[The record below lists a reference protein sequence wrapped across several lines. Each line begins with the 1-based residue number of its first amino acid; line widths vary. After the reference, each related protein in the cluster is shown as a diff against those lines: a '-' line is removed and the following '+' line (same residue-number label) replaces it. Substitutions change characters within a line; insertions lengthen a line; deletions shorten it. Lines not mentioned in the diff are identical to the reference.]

1 MRWND
6 YPPSQ
11 KTIGLPVD
19 EGANMF
25 VLRRD
30 ITPKTEADNL
40 VEA

>member
-1 MRWND
+1 MERLSAFAED
-6 YPPSQ
+6 H
-11 KTIGLPVD
+11 IGLPVD

-30 ITPKTEADNL
+30 ITPKTKADNL